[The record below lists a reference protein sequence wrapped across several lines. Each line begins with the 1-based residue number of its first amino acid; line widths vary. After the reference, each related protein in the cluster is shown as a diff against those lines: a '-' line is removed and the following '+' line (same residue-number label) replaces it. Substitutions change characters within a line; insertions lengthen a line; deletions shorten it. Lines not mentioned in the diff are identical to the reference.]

1 MILDADDWYA
11 ADGLE
16 NLYRLLE
23 KSGDGIAFGGVARSK
38 NGQLDL
44 LSRAYIDV
52 DNEISNRPISDLPY
66 DFYNWLGPQG
76 NMVRHSLVKENN
88 LHFIDQRVAD
98 DVTFSIKPCS
108 FHRQFLKHKR

>member
-66 DFYNWLGPQG
+66 DFTTGLG
-76 NMVRHSLVKENN
+76 HKE
-88 LHFIDQRVAD
+88 IWCATV
-98 DVTFSIKPCS
+98 
-108 FHRQFLKHKR
+108 